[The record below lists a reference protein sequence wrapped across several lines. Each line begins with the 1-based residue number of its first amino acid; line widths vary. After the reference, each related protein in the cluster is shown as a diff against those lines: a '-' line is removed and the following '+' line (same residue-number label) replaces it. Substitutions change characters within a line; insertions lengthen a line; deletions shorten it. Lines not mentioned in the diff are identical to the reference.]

1 MKAFLKLVE
10 IQTKLASQLPL
21 LLGTGYVLYAFDTFK
36 VLNFLFMFLSLLT
49 FDMATTAI
57 NNYYDYKKS
66 IKTTGFG
73 YEKHNAIVNYSMTE
87 NRVRM
92 RTM

>member
-21 LLGTGYVLYAFDTFK
+21 LLGTGYVLYAYETFSIR
-36 VLNFLFMFLSLLT
+36 NFVFMFLSLLT

-57 NNYYDYKKS
+57 NNYMDFKKS
-66 IKTTGFG
+66 ISLFNIK
-73 YEKHNAIVNYSMTE
+73 I
-87 NRVRM
+87 
-92 RTM
+92 